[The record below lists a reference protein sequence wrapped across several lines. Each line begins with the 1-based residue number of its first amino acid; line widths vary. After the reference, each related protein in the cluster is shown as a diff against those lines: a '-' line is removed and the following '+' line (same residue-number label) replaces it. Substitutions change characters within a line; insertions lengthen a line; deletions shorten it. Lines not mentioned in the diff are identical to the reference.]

1 MRMTIE
7 EARWWRRAAQS
18 VSRAGLLW
26 LALTAVAL
34 GSLVS
39 SGAGLAPSARL
50 VAASSIG
57 STGKLKANGPR
68 APSVVPGHLTHR
80 SVGQETDAK
89 RVHAGGTPVGLIPT
103 GFVLAD
109 PENADRPAVRAN
121 VHALN
126 ITPRAFSARAP
137 PRIA

>member
-1 MRMTIE
+1 MVRDQTQ
-7 EARWWRRAAQS
+7 WWRRAAQS
-18 VSRAGLLW
+18 LSRAGLLW

-57 STGKLKANGPR
+57 STGKLKANSPG

-80 SVGQETDAK
+80 TMGPDTDAK

-103 GFVLAD
+103 AFAISGPAD
-109 PENADRPAVRAN
+109 AERAALPADAD
-121 VHALN
+121 
-126 ITPRAFSARAP
+126 TPSVKPGAFHARAP
-137 PRIA
+137 PRVA